1 MLQRWLVE
9 EESWPEDE
17 ASNLA
22 IEYEQARGLL
32 EVYESRQG

>member
-1 MLQRWLVE
+1 MSLNHLSQNWGQVQ
-9 EESWPEDE
+9 DE